1 MVNNSAVFMEKGG
14 FELDGGT
21 MNIIYLQCDARFN
34 KWLLEKIDGKYVI
47 QYTIEKCMKIGREEK
62 CTIVAGIYDCAENN
76 ELVNV
81 LSAQN
86 IKVKISNEEDVNK
99 RFLDIVVR
107 EDADYVI
114 RVGGDQC
121 LIDPDKITNI
131 VESMKRNTLD
141 FFYEEYI
148 NPVLP
153 DVVSTG
159 CLKRWEKELKGKD
172 RYFKVLDKQEN
183 IRRYRLQYPVLILY
197 NFRANSNESF
207 RICKI
212 IINNNLDIYELSRQ
226 LLLKL
231 VNSDYLVKT
240 GLLGSWII
248 PSEIGDFF
256 YDENKEINP
265 WWGRSVIDFVKKY
278 LDNSLSVFEWGA
290 GNSTLFWS
298 AHVKEV
304 VSIEHNKQWYERMLK
319 IVPENVAIK
328 YCELEYGG
336 GYCAAIL
343 NEKKKFDIILIDGR
357 DRVRCAQNAVLR
369 LKERGIIIWDN
380 SERESYKKGYEFLKE
395 QGFKQFEISSLIY
408 GLPGIEDFTSIFY
421 KEDNLLGL

>member
-240 GLLGSWII
+240 GLI
-248 PSEIGDFF
+248 
-256 YDENKEINP
+256 
-265 WWGRSVIDFVKKY
+265 
-278 LDNSLSVFEWGA
+278 SLF
-290 GNSTLFWS
+290 
-298 AHVKEV
+298 
-304 VSIEHNKQWYERMLK
+304 
-319 IVPENVAIK
+319 
-328 YCELEYGG
+328 
-336 GYCAAIL
+336 
-343 NEKKKFDIILIDGR
+343 
-357 DRVRCAQNAVLR
+357 
-369 LKERGIIIWDN
+369 
-380 SERESYKKGYEFLKE
+380 
-395 QGFKQFEISSLIY
+395 SS
-408 GLPGIEDFTSIFY
+408 
-421 KEDNLLGL
+421 